1 MTMKKFD
8 WKKYIYKIVVV
19 ILIIFFVGGVGL
31 GAANILA
38 IEGVR
43 EIYTPEEPLTKL
55 PETNEEIIAYA
66 NSVIAKALEEKP
78 RTELS
83 EGYSIDEDSISNSLD
98 NSRLNA
104 AAKMAVGEIEE
115 KVESGYESKTADYS
129 ESAAPFLNG
138 ILQLNAGDIE
148 SVDFKRMYYKCSMCT
163 DSVDYDDFNEKCPK
177 CGNLNSL
184 ELRYSDNYEIT
195 LHIKPDSDSFNNSA
209 FPKTEKLESVF
220 AENAN
225 ATSYYT
231 FKYLEKEIK
240 EADIFIKVNRLTD
253 KIEALRFETLAD
265 NTLSLNFGDEY
276 SELNDVSVGYSA
288 KDTASYSFTW
298 PGVKLNTNE
307 KTIELGSTE
316 VLKATLTCDD
326 PVKYDVVWSSSDEDT
341 VTVDEEGY
349 LKTHKQFGDSVITA
363 KFVFNGK
370 EYSDTCLIHVG
381 VPAEG
386 VDLNHGKLKMKTGG
400 SQTLVAEFD
409 PSDTTNTKC
418 YWFTDNEKVAK
429 IDKSGKV
436 TATGKGKT
444 TVYVITDDGNYYSS
458 CKVEVTD

>member
-1 MTMKKFD
+1 MTVKKFD
-8 WKKYIYKIVVV
+8 WKKHIYKIVVV
-19 ILIIFFVGGVGL
+19 ILIVFFVGGVGM

-66 NSVIAKALEEKP
+66 NLIIAKALEEKP
-78 RTELS
+78 HIEFGES
-83 EGYSIDEDSISNSLD
+83 YSIDEDSIKNSLD
-98 NSRLNA
+98 NSRLDS
-104 AAKMAVGEIEE
+104 AAKMAVDGIEE
-115 KVESGYESKTADYS
+115 KVESGYESKTADFG
-129 ESAAPFLNG
+129 ESPAAFLNG
-138 ILQLNAGDIE
+138 NLQIEAADVE
-148 SVDFKRMYYKCSMCT
+148 SVDFNRMYYKCSMCT
-163 DSVDYDDFNEKCPK
+163 DSVSYEDYAEKCPK
-177 CGNLNSL
+177 CGNTNTL

-195 LHIKPDSDSFNNSA
+195 LHIKPDSDSFANSS
-209 FPKTEKLESVF
+209 FPKTDKLESVF
-220 AENAN
+220 AENAT

-240 EADIFIKVNRLTD
+240 EADVFIKVNRLTD
-253 KIEALRFETLAD
+253 KIETLRFETLVD
-265 NTLSLNFGDEY
+265 NALSLNFSDEY
-276 SELNDVSVGYSA
+276 SELNDVSVSYSA
-288 KDTASYSFTW
+288 RDKLTYSFTW
-298 PGVKLNTNE
+298 PGLKLNESE

-326 PVKYDVVWSSSDEDT
+326 PVKYDVVWSSSDENI

-363 KFVFNGK
+363 KFVFNGT
-370 EYSDTCLIHVG
+370 EYSDTCLVHVG

-386 VDLNHGKLKMKTGG
+386 VDLDHGKLKLKSGE
-400 SQTLVAEFD
+400 SQALVAEFD

-418 YWFTDNEKVAK
+418 YWFSNNEKVATV
-429 IDKSGKV
+429 DESGKV

>member
-1 MTMKKFD
+1 MKKFN
-8 WKKYIYKIVVV
+8 WKKHIYKIVVV
-19 ILIIFFVGGVGL
+19 ILVVFFVGGVGM

-43 EIYTPEEPLTKL
+43 EIYTPDEPLTKL
-55 PETNEEIIAYA
+55 PETNEEIIAYI
-66 NSVIAKALEEKP
+66 NSAIAKALEEKP
-78 RTELS
+78 YTEFS
-83 EGYSIDEDSISNSLD
+83 ENYSIDKDSIKNSLD
-98 NSRLNA
+98 NSRLDS
-104 AAKMAVGEIEE
+104 AAKMAVDGIEE
-115 KVESGYESKTADYS
+115 KVESGYESKTADYG
-129 ESAAPFLNG
+129 ESAAAFLNG
-138 ILQLNAGDIE
+138 SLQINSADIE
-148 SVDFKRMYYKCSMCT
+148 SIDFNRMYYKCSMCT
-163 DSVDYDDFNEKCPK
+163 DSVNYEDYDEKCPK
-177 CGNLNSL
+177 CGNTGTL

-195 LHIKPDSDSFNNSA
+195 LHIKPDSESFGNSA
-209 FPKTEKLESVF
+209 FPKTDKLESVF
-220 AENAN
+220 AENAT
-225 ATSYYT
+225 ATPYYT

-240 EADIFIKVNRLTD
+240 EADLFIKVNRLTD
-253 KIEALRFETLAD
+253 KIETLRFETFAE

-276 SELNDVSVGYSA
+276 SELNDVSVSYSA
-288 KDTASYSFTW
+288 KDKLTYSFTW
-298 PGVKLNTNE
+298 PGVKLNVKE

-326 PVKYDVVWSSSDEDT
+326 PVKYDVVWSSSNEDIL
-341 VTVDEEGY
+341 TVDEEGY

-363 KFVFNGK
+363 KFVFNGT

-386 VDLNHGKLKMKTGG
+386 VDLNHGKMKLKPGS

-409 PSDTTNTKC
+409 PSDTTNTAC
-418 YWFTDNEKVAK
+418 YWFSNNEKVATV
-429 IDKSGKV
+429 DESGKV

>member
-1 MTMKKFD
+1 MTVKKIE
-8 WKKYIYKIVVV
+8 WKKHIYKIVVV
-19 ILIIFFVGGVGL
+19 ILVLFFVGGVGM
-31 GAANILA
+31 GAADILA

-43 EIYTPEEPLTKL
+43 ELYTPAEPLSKL
-55 PETNEEIIAYA
+55 PETNEEIVSYA
-66 NSVIAKALEEKP
+66 GSVIAKALEEKP
-78 RTELS
+78 YTQLDEI
-83 EGYSIDEDSISNSLD
+83 YSIDKDSVINSLD

-104 AAKMAVGEIEE
+104 AAKMAADGIDE
-115 KVESGYESKTADYS
+115 KVESAYESNTADYG
-129 ESAAPFLNG
+129 ESAAPFLSNSFQ
-138 ILQLNAGDIE
+138 ISANDIE
-148 SVDFKRMYYKCSMCT
+148 SVDFRRMYYRCSMCT
-163 DSVDYDDFNEKCPK
+163 DSVNYEDFNEKCPK
-177 CGNLNSL
+177 CGNMNSL

-195 LHIKPDSDSFNNSA
+195 LHIKPDSDSFRNSA
-209 FPKTEKLESVF
+209 FPKTEMLESVF

-240 EADIFIKVNRLTD
+240 EANLFIKVNRLTD
-253 KIEALRFETLAD
+253 KIETLRFETLAD

-276 SELNDVSVGYSA
+276 SELNDVSVGYCA
-288 KDTASYSFTW
+288 KDTVTYSFSW
-298 PGVKLNTNE
+298 PGVKLNVDE

-326 PVKYDVVWSSSDEDT
+326 PVKYDVVWTSSNEDT

-363 KFVFNGK
+363 KFIFNGA
-370 EYSDTCLIHVG
+370 EYSDSCLVHVG

-386 VDLNHGKLKMKTGG
+386 VDLNHGKLKLKTGS

-418 YWFTDNEKVAK
+418 FWFTENKEVAV

-444 TVYVITDDGNYYSS
+444 TVYVITDDGNFYSS